1 MREIPKVRVHVMS
14 EEKNS
19 ENPIAKREPNADA
32 VLVQDNDPRHKA
44 VVAVDTDPR
53 HKAVLVQD
61 NDPRR
66 KAVVAVDSDPRHKAV
81 IKHESGDVLPP
92 EVHREGEHTPFEDLE
107 SRLHDAGQAIEES
120 EAETDD

>member
-1 MREIPKVRVHVMS
+1 MV
-14 EEKNS
+14 EEKDSGNS
-19 ENPIAKREPNADA
+19 IAKRKPNADA

-53 HKAVLVQD
+53 HKAI
-61 NDPRR
+61 
-66 KAVVAVDSDPRHKAV
+66 VAVDTDPRHKAV

-107 SRLHDAGQAIEES
+107 SRLHDAGHAIEES
-120 EAETDD
+120 EAEESE